1 MKYRLE
7 VSPKVHLEVAEIYL
21 YREKHHGKGTGDRF
35 LKALQD
41 RYKDILSNPHGHQ
54 IRKDPYRYAMLH
66 KLKYRVVFEVDDKT
80 VVVYQ
85 VRHTSRKPSKKFG
98 P

>member
-7 VSPKVHLEVAEIYL
+7 VSPKVLLEVVRIYL
-21 YREKHHGKGTGDRF
+21 YRETIQGKGTGDRF
-35 LKALQD
+35 LRALQD
-41 RYKDILSNPHGHQ
+41 CYKNILSDPLGHQ
-54 IRKDPYRYAMLH
+54 VRKAPYRHAMLPR
-66 KLKYRVVFEVDDKT
+66 LKYRVVFEVEGST
-80 VVVYQ
+80 VYIYQ

>member
-7 VSPKVHLEVAEIYL
+7 ASPKVHLEVARIYL
-21 YREKHHGKGTGDRF
+21 YREKNQGKGTGDRF

-41 RYKDILSNPHGHQ
+41 CYKAILSNPQGHQ
-54 IRKDPYRYAMLH
+54 VRKDPYRHAMLH
-66 KLKYRVVFEVDDKT
+66 KLKYRVVYEVDGST
-80 VVVYQ
+80 VFLYQ
-85 VRHTSRKPSKKFG
+85 VRHTSRKPGKKFG

>member
-1 MKYRLE
+1 MKFRLE
-7 VSPKVHLEVAEIYL
+7 ASPEVHLEVARIYL
-21 YREKHHGKGTGDRF
+21 YREKNQGKGTGARF

-41 RYKDILSNPHGHQ
+41 CYKDILSNPHGHQ
-54 IRKDPYRYAMLH
+54 FRKAPYRHALLPR
-66 KLKYRVVFEVDDKT
+66 LKYRVVFEVEGNT
-80 VVVYQ
+80 VFVYQ

>member
-7 VSPKVHLEVAEIYL
+7 VSPKVHLDVARIYL
-21 YREKHHGKGTGDRF
+21 YREKNQGKGTGDRF

-41 RYKDILSNPHGHQ
+41 CYKNILSNPRGHRV
-54 IRKDPYRYAMLH
+54 RKAPYRHAMLH
-66 KLKYRVVFEVDDKT
+66 KLKYRVVYEVDGST
-80 VVVYQ
+80 VFVYQ

>member
-7 VSPKVHLEVAEIYL
+7 VSPQVHLELAWIYL
-21 YREKHHGKGTGDRF
+21 FREKNHGKGMGDLF

-41 RYKDILSNPHGHQ
+41 CYKEILSNPHGHQ
-54 IRKDPYRYAMLH
+54 VRKAPYRHALLH
-66 KLKYRVVFEVDDKT
+66 RLKYRVVFEVEGNT
-80 VVVYQ
+80 VFVYQ